1 MVCQLPGLSIH
12 GQAPPSAHAAT
23 SAMQAASAMQ
33 LSVQVMRY
41 LATRRAQ
48 QQQESWKL
56 PAVHHAPG
64 FLRYSHASAG
74 THAHEAGCAHML
86 STSVSRLRQGLVS

>member
-1 MVCQLPGLSIH
+1 
-12 GQAPPSAHAAT
+12 
-23 SAMQAASAMQ
+23 MQ
-33 LSVQVMRY
+33 LFVQVLRY
-41 LATRRAQ
+41 LATRKAEQ
-48 QQQESWKL
+48 QQQGWKL

-86 STSVSRLRQGLVS
+86 CILVSRLRQGLVSWMPYSEAMPQQTLNSCEIWTALND

>member
-1 MVCQLPGLSIH
+1 
-12 GQAPPSAHAAT
+12 
-23 SAMQAASAMQ
+23 MQ

-41 LATRRAQ
+41 LGTRNAE
-48 QQQESWKL
+48 QQQEGWKL

-86 STSVSRLRQGLVS
+86 STSVSHLCKGLVSWMPCSEAMPQQMLNSTKLGLL